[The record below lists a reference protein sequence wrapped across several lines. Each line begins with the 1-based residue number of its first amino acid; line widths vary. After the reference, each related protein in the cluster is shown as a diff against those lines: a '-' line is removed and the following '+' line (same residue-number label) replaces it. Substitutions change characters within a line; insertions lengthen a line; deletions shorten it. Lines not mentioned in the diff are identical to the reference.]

1 MIQKDIKVNEKDFIY
16 YPSLSSGASK
26 SWLIKNSDLVPG
38 VTSRFYADGYPEKW
52 RHPYFLITAGHLY
65 KDMETNK
72 KFGLETTQVLGD
84 SGGFQLATGAIKW
97 DPSFKETIFKWLEAN
112 SDIAMN
118 LDLPPRVKL
127 DGKFN
132 YCLDISVENFKYFET
147 NQTGKTA
154 FLNVLQGNDEVSY
167 LVWYDRVRAFD
178 FQGWSFGNCRR
189 IDHLMY
195 ALAIMITN
203 KEFLKDSCKYLHIL
217 GASKVYDF
225 FIYEY
230 LQKIMNEY
238 TSGTVQVSTDSSS
251 PGLMSV
257 YGGYYW
263 DADWRSGAFLTM
275 HMGRPQ
281 DTPYNMDSPL
291 PCKLDCPGC
300 KDKTYKDI
308 VDFKTPQYMTI
319 VNHNLCV
326 FLDTVKNIKLILKG
340 HDELMS
346 DTVDPIIFQLCMAIK
361 EMFNSSAPFS
371 VYQKYKPLYT
381 KYNSKYGLRE
391 LGYARGS
398 NPSGNQTAID
408 TFFEY

>member
-1 MIQKDIKVNEKDFIY
+1 MIQKDIRENEKEFIY

-38 VTSRFYADGYPEKW
+38 VTSRFYDETFPEKW
-52 RHPYFLITAGHLY
+52 RHPYFLLTAGHLY
-65 KDMETNK
+65 KKMDSLQQ
-72 KFGLETTQVLGD
+72 FGLEKAQVLGD

-97 DPSFKETIFKWLEAN
+97 EPTFKETIFKWLEAN

-127 DGKFN
+127 DGKFD
-132 YCLDISVENFKYFET
+132 YCLDISLDNFKYFET

-154 FLNVLQGNDEVSY
+154 FLNVLQGNDEVTFKY
-167 LVWYDRVRAFD
+167 WYEKVKSFN

-189 IDHLMY
+189 IDYLMH
-195 ALAIMITN
+195 ALAIMVSN

-238 TSGTVQVSTDSSS
+238 TGGKVQVSTDSSS

-281 DTPYNMDSPL
+281 DTPYNLEQPL
-291 PCKLDCPGC
+291 PCKIDCPGC
-300 KDKTYKDI
+300 VGKKYKDLTE
-308 VDFKTPQYMTI
+308 FKTPQYMTM
-319 VNHNLCV
+319 VNHNLCI
-326 FLDTVKNIKLILKG
+326 FLDTVKNIKLILRG
-340 HDELMS
+340 HDEVMS
-346 DTVDPIIFQLCMAIK
+346 DTIDPTAFQICMAIK
-361 EMFNSSAPFS
+361 ELFNSPTPFA
-371 VYQKYKPLYT
+371 VYEKYKPLYV
-381 KYNSKYGLRE
+381 KYNAKYGLPD
-391 LGYARGS
+391 LGYKKGA
-398 NPSGNQTAID
+398 NPKGNQTAID
-408 TFFEY
+408 TFFQY